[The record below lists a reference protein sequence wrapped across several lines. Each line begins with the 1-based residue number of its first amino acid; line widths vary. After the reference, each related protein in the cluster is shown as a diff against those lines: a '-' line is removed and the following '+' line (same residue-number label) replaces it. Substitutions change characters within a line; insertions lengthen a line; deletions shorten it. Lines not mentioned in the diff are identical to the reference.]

1 MGFLA
6 AIKAV
11 FGAFGAI
18 FGYFRNRQLINA
30 GRSEQALENAQ
41 ETLDVIAKVAV
52 PITDADRLRVW
63 KRLEAKYRTK
73 PGVSDDT
80 SAGPDKPD

>member
-1 MGFLA
+1 MIGL
-6 AIKAV
+6 IKAV
-11 FGAFGAI
+11 FGALGAI
-18 FGYFRNRQLINA
+18 FGYFRDRQLINA

-80 SAGPDKPD
+80 SAGPK

>member
-1 MGFLA
+1 MIGL
-6 AIKAV
+6 IKAV
-11 FGAFGAI
+11 FGALGAI
-18 FGYFRNRQLINA
+18 FGYFRDRQLINA

>member
-1 MGFLA
+1 MSF
-6 AIKAV
+6 IKAV
-11 FGAFGAI
+11 FAALGAI
-18 FGYFRNRQLINA
+18 FGWFKDRQLINA

-63 KRLEAKYRTK
+63 NRLQAKRGPK
-73 PGVSDDT
+73 PGVSDDPR
-80 SAGPDKPD
+80 AGPDKPD